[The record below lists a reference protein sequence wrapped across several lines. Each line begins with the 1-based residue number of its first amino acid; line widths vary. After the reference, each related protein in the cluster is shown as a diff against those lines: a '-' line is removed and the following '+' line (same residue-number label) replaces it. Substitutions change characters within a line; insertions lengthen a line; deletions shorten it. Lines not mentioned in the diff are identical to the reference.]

1 MGRTT
6 GHSPAPPTEDE
17 VGAYLRAHPDFLARH
32 AELVHHLILPPPE
45 RDGGNVVDLQS
56 FMLDRL
62 RREVRTLKDQQ
73 RDLIAT
79 ARANMNSQNR
89 IHAAVLFLL
98 DAPSFP
104 QFVQT
109 VTTDLAVMLGVD
121 VASLVIETNGPVP
134 SPPPSGVIAAAPG
147 TVTRLLGRRE
157 VILLSDTPGAAE
169 VFGPGAGLVRSQ
181 ALIRL
186 QVTPDTPPGLLAF
199 GARDPVL
206 FHESQA
212 TELVSFLAR
221 VVERCLRAWLDLP
234 GDE

>member
-1 MGRTT
+1 MGHTT
-6 GHSPAPPTEDE
+6 GHRPALPTEEE
-17 VGAYLRAHPDFLARH
+17 VGAYLKAHPDFLARH
-32 AELVHHLILPPPE
+32 AELVHHLILPPADRGE
-45 RDGGNVVDLQS
+45 GSNVVDLQS

-89 IHAAVLFLL
+89 IHAAVLSLL

-104 QFVQT
+104 LFVQT
-109 VTTDLAVMLGVD
+109 ITTDLAMMLGVD
-121 VASLVIETNGPVP
+121 VASLVIESNGPAP
-134 SPPPSGVIAAAPG
+134 SNSGVIAALPG
-147 TVTRLLGRRE
+147 TVARLLGGRD
-157 VILLSDTPGAAE
+157 VMLLSNTPGTAD

-186 QVTPDTPPGLLAF
+186 QVSADSPPGLLAF

-212 TELVSFLAR
+212 TELVGFLAR

-234 GDE
+234 DDE

>member
-1 MGRTT
+1 MGHTT
-6 GHSPAPPTEDE
+6 GHPPSLPTEEE

-45 RDGGNVVDLQS
+45 RGGGNVVDLQS
-56 FMLDRL
+56 FMLGRL
-62 RREVRTLKDQQ
+62 RDEVRALKEQH
-73 RDLIAT
+73 RALIGT

-89 IHAAVLFLL
+89 IHNAVLVLL

-104 QFVQT
+104 RFVQT
-109 VTTDLAVMLGVD
+109 VTTDLAVILGVD
-121 VASLVIETNGPVP
+121 VASLVIETNGLA
-134 SPPPSGVIAAAPG
+134 PPSGSGVIPAAPG
-147 TVTRLLGRRE
+147 TVARLLGRRD
-157 VILLSDTPGAAE
+157 VMLLSDTPGTPDI
-169 VFGPGAGLVRSQ
+169 FGPGAGLVRSQ
-181 ALIRL
+181 ALIRV
-186 QVTPDTPPGLLAF
+186 QVTPETPPGLLAF

-234 GDE
+234 DDD